1 MINNIKY
8 VIFKLFTP
16 LIFLFIDLYIN
27 LKIFLREHFFYT
39 PYINTI
45 DFIKS
50 SINID
55 GARFS
60 NFYLIPNAAHFNVI
74 ENPRAYALAIE
85 NFIDS
90 IK

>member
-1 MINNIKY
+1 MGYKNNHKSQYVTDKGEFKEIK
-8 VIFKLFTP
+8 
-16 LIFLFIDLYIN
+16 
-27 LKIFLREHFFYT
+27 LK
-39 PYINTI
+39 
-45 DFIKS
+45 
-50 SINID
+50 D

-74 ENPRAYALAIE
+74 ENPRACALTIE